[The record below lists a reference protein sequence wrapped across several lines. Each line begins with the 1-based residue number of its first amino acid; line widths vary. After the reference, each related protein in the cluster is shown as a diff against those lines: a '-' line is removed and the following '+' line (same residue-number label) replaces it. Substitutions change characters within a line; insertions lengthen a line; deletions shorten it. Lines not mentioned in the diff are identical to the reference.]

1 VNSLAYG
8 QMEALGTSEM
18 VVPVCRMKVPACQ
31 IISRHSPESHNFG
44 TNKFY
49 NFESL
54 VDTEI
59 VIIARQMSRT
69 VLLN

>member
-1 VNSLAYG
+1 
-8 QMEALGTSEM
+8 MEASGTSEM
-18 VVPVCRMKVPACQ
+18 VVPFCQMLVPSCQ
-31 IISRHSPESHNFG
+31 ILSRRTPESYNFG

-59 VIIARQMSRT
+59 MIIA
-69 VLLN
+69 